1 MEPSAVGFRRI
12 YVWERA
18 VRTFHWLNFGSLVT
32 LICTGLIIADPP
44 AIMSGTEATNQ
55 YWFGTTRFIHFTA
68 AYIFILALVLR
79 VYWSFVGNKY
89 ANWRAFFPYTKK
101 GIHNLLHVL
110 KVDVLLGT
118 PKEFDCTKLAVGH
131 NAMAGISYF
140 GFFLLMLVQIFTG
153 LGLYADMS
161 TWFMPK
167 LFGWVVPMLGGDAEA
182 RMVHHVVMWIM
193 IIFSMIHMYL
203 VFFHDWL
210 EARSEVSSMF
220 GGFKFVRRERVKED

>member
-1 MEPSAVGFRRI
+1 MEPTAVGFRRI

-18 VRTFHWLNFGSLVT
+18 VRAFHWLNFGSLLT
-32 LICTGLIIADPP
+32 LIGTGLIIADPP

-55 YWFGTTRFIHFTA
+55 YWFGITRFIHFTA
-68 AYIFILALVLR
+68 AYIFIFALVIR

-89 ANWRAFFPYTKK
+89 ANWRVFFPYTKK
-101 GIHNLLHVL
+101 GFNNLLHVL
-110 KVDVLLGT
+110 KVDVLLGN

-140 GFFLLMLVQIFTG
+140 VFFLLMLVQIFTG
-153 LGLYADMS
+153 LGLYSDMS

-182 RMVHHVVMWIM
+182 RLVHHIVMWIM
-193 IIFSMIHMYL
+193 ILFSMIHMYL

-210 EARSEVSSMF
+210 EARGEVSSMF